1 MIIGIDASRTAVGLR
16 TGTEAY
22 ATFLIRT
29 LISQAAEKDHT
40 IRLYFNQPPA
50 PDLFPRTE
58 YVDEVIIPFRRLW
71 THIRLA
77 RELRKNPPD
86 IFFTP
91 AHVIPLTYHGRA
103 AATIHDL
110 GYHAFPEAH
119 PKSQLAYLKWSTQ
132 HNGRRAT
139 VIFAD
144 SEATRDDLMTYYQ
157 VPAAKVAVVYP
168 SIDPDMRP
176 VNDEAMLTAVQQKYG
191 VSRPYLLT
199 ISTMQPRKN
208 WGRLVQAYA
217 QSGLPHQLVLAGK
230 KGWLSQSIQDEIA
243 DLPAPISA
251 NVKLPGY
258 IADADKAALI
268 SGATAVL
275 YPSLYE
281 GFGFPI
287 LEAQVCGVPVLT
299 ASTSSCPEVAGDGA
313 LLVDPL
319 DAAAIARGLKRLVE
333 DEALRHELVSKGYE
347 NSRRFSWRA
356 AAAQVL
362 DLLETA
368 VATGSIQQI

>member
-1 MIIGIDASRTAVGLR
+1 MIIGIDASRTAVGLQ

-22 ATFLIRT
+22 ATFLIRA
-29 LISQAAEKDHT
+29 LISEVAEKGHS

-50 PDLFPRTE
+50 PELFPKTE
-58 YVDEVIIPFRRLW
+58 YVEEVIIPFRRLW
-71 THIRLA
+71 THVRLG

-91 AHVIPLTYHGRA
+91 AHVIPLTYYGRA

-110 GYHAFPEAH
+110 GYHIFPEAH
-119 PKSQLAYLKWSTQ
+119 PKRQLAYLKWSTQ
-132 HNGRRAT
+132 HNSRRAA

-144 SEATRDDLMTYYQ
+144 SLATKDDLVAYYQ
-157 VPAAKVAVVYP
+157 VPVAKVAVVYP
-168 SIDPDMRP
+168 GIDPDLRP
-176 VNDEAMLTAVQQKYG
+176 VTDEAALTAVQQKYG

-208 WGRLVQAYA
+208 WVRLVQAYT

-230 KGWLSQSIQDEIA
+230 KGWLSQPILDEIA
-243 DLPAPISA
+243 NLPAPISE
-251 NVKLPGY
+251 NINLPGY
-258 IADADKAALI
+258 IAETDKAALI

-299 ASTSSCPEVAGDGA
+299 ANSSSCPEVAGDGA

-319 DAAAIARGLKRLVE
+319 DVAAITHGLKRLVE
-333 DEALRHELVSKGYE
+333 DKTLRHELVSKGYE
-347 NSRRFSWRA
+347 NSQGFSWQRA
-356 AAAQVL
+356 AVQVL
-362 DLLETA
+362 ELLETA
-368 VATGSIQQI
+368 VGSVQ